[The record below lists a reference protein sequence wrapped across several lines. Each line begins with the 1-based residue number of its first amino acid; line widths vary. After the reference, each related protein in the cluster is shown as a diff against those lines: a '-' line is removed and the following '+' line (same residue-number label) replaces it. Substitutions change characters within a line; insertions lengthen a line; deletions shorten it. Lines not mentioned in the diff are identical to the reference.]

1 MDFSLTE
8 EDLLLRKSVQNLV
21 KRFESS
27 QDKFRRMIFHEGRY
41 PEEIWQGL
49 AEMGVFGC
57 LVPEEYGG
65 SAAGLLPL
73 TVAYEELSRH
83 GLGNAVMVL
92 TSMDTACLVRNAS
105 PEQKTRWLPRIAA
118 GELKLC
124 FATTEPD
131 AGSNTFRNRT
141 LARRDGDGY
150 SISGE
155 KTYITGADVAD
166 LMLLVCRTT
175 PAEELAEQGRSKVW
189 GLSLFLVDPK
199 TEGIEIRPIPTR
211 GIEGAGQFTVHL
223 DNVHVPADQLIGTEN
238 EGAKALFNSLNPERI
253 LAAATALGM
262 SEHLIQT
269 AVDYARERCLFGDRT
284 IASYQAIQH
293 PLAEAKIQVEAAR
306 LLTYRAAWSFDQ
318 AHDPARIGMN
328 ANMAKFLAAD
338 TAIETCDHA
347 IQTLGGNG
355 FSEEYGIVYY
365 WEAARLLKT
374 APISRE
380 MILNFVAEHVLDM
393 PRSY

>member
-1 MDFSLTE
+1 
-8 EDLLLRKSVQNLV
+8 
-21 KRFESS
+21 
-27 QDKFRRMIFHEGRY
+27 
-41 PEEIWQGL
+41 
-49 AEMGVFGC
+49 
-57 LVPEEYGG
+57 
-65 SAAGLLPL
+65 
-73 TVAYEELSRH
+73 
-83 GLGNAVMVL
+83 
-92 TSMDTACLVRNAS
+92 
-105 PEQKTRWLPRIAA
+105 
-118 GELKLC
+118 
-124 FATTEPD
+124 
-131 AGSNTFRNRT
+131 
-141 LARRDGDGY
+141 
-150 SISGE
+150 
-155 KTYITGADVAD
+155 
-166 LMLLVCRTT
+166 
-175 PAEELAEQGRSKVW
+175 
-189 GLSLFLVDPK
+189 VDPK
-199 TEGIEIRPIPTR
+199 TAGIEIRPIPTR

-262 SEHLIQT
+262 SEYLIQT
-269 AVDYARERCLFGDRT
+269 AVDYARQRCIFGDRT

-293 PLAEAKIQVEAAR
+293 PLAEVKIQVEAAR

-318 AHDPARIGMN
+318 SHDPARIGMN

-355 FSEEYGIVYY
+355 FSEEYGNIYY